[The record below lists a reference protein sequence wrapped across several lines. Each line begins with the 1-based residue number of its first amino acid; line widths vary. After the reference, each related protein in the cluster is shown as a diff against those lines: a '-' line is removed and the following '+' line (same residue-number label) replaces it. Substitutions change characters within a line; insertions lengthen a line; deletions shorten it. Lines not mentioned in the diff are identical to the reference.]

1 MVFSSFVFLLI
12 FLPLVLLVY
21 HILPKKAKNYVLL
34 VFSLV
39 FYAWGEHFYVFLM
52 IASILIAYVAGLLVD
67 KYLKTEK
74 KRRAKIITCIST
86 LFYVG
91 MLLFFKVAYKF
102 EWLPLP
108 IGVSFFTFQIMSYVI
123 DVYRKDTKVQK
134 NPFYLGTYVSL
145 FPQLIAGP
153 IVRYQTVAEDLEG
166 REETVDKFAE
176 GINRFIIGLGKKVLL
191 ANNIGFIFNQ
201 VQAMDYAN
209 ISVATAWISALA
221 YGFQIYFDF
230 SGYSDMA
237 IGLGKMFGFEFL
249 ENFNYPYISRNI
261 TEFWRRWHISLSTW
275 FRDYVYIPL
284 GGNRCSKKRHLFNMF
299 VVWALTGLW
308 HGFGLNF
315 IAWGL
320 YYFILLVIE
329 KNFLLKRLEKLP
341 KFIQHFYALFLINFG
356 WVLFSIEDSG
366 KLIQYIKIMF
376 GLGGAKFIDETAI
389 YYAAGYGVLL
399 LIGTIASTP
408 VLSKLKELLEKS
420 KINNGVKYAVKEIVV
435 PIATWMVLIISI
447 AYLAGESFNPFL
459 YFRF

>member
-21 HILPKKAKNYVLL
+21 YAVPRKAKNYVLL

-39 FYAWGEHFYVFLM
+39 FYAWGEHLYVFLM
-52 IASILIAYVAGLLVD
+52 IASILIAYFAGLFVH
-67 KYLKTEK
+67 KYMVTNEIK
-74 KRRAKIITCIST
+74 KAKVITLIST
-86 LFYVG
+86 AFYVG
-91 MLLFFKVAYKF
+91 MLLFFKVAYRF

-123 DVYRKDTKVQK
+123 DVYRKDTTVQR
-134 NPFYLGTYVSL
+134 NPFYLGAYVSL

-153 IVRYQTVAEDLEG
+153 IVRYQTVAEDMEG
-166 REETVDKFAE
+166 RVETSDKFAE
-176 GINRFIIGLGKKVLL
+176 GINRFIVGLGKKVLL
-191 ANNIGFIFNQ
+191 ANNIGFVFNQ
-201 VQAMDYAN
+201 VQAMDYAD

-237 IGLGKMFGFEFL
+237 IGLGKMFGFTFL
-249 ENFNYPYISRNI
+249 ENFNYPYISKNI

-284 GGNRCSKKRHLFNMF
+284 GGNRCSKGRQFLNMF

-308 HGFGLNF
+308 HGFGWNF

-320 YYFILLVIE
+320 YYFVLLVIE
-329 KNFLLKRLEKLP
+329 KSFLLKWLEKIP
-341 KFIQHFYALFLINFG
+341 KVFQHIYALFLINFG
-356 WVLFSIEDSG
+356 WVLFSIEDAG
-366 KLIQYIKIMF
+366 KLIDYIKIMF
-376 GLGGAKFIDETAI
+376 GFGGAKIVDDTAM
-389 YYAAGYGVLL
+389 YYLAGYGLL
-399 LIGTIASTP
+399 FVIGAIASTP
-408 VLSKLKELLEKS
+408 IMKKVKELLVNKEYNSKLKFVV
-420 KINNGVKYAVKEIVV
+420 NEIIV
-435 PIATWMVLIISI
+435 PVSVWVVLIISI

>member
-12 FLPLVLLVY
+12 FLPLILVVY
-21 HILPKKAKNYVLL
+21 NIVPKKAKNYVLL

-39 FYAWGEHFYVFLM
+39 FYAWGEYLYVFLM
-52 IASILIAYVAGLLVD
+52 IASILIAYFAGLFVHKFQQSNKDNL
-67 KYLKTEK
+67 
-74 KRRAKIITCIST
+74 AKMVTLLST
-86 LFYVG
+86 AFYVG
-91 MLLFFKVAYKF
+91 MLLFFKVAHKF
-102 EWLPLP
+102 KWLPLP

-153 IVRYQTVAEDLEG
+153 IVRYQTVAEDIEG
-166 REETVDKFAE
+166 RVESSEKFAE
-176 GINRFIIGLGKKVLL
+176 GINRFIVGLGKKVLL

-201 VQAMDYAN
+201 VQAMDYAD

-237 IGLGKMFGFEFL
+237 IGLGKMFGFTFL
-249 ENFNYPYISRNI
+249 ENFNYPYISKSI
-261 TEFWRRWHISLSTW
+261 TEFWRRWHISLSSW

-284 GGNRCSKKRHLFNMF
+284 GGNRCSKGRHFFNMF

-308 HGFGLNF
+308 HGFGWNF

-320 YYFILLVIE
+320 YYFVLLVIE
-329 KNFLLKRLEKLP
+329 KSFLLKWLEKIP
-341 KFIQHFYALFLINFG
+341 KVFQHLYALFLINFG

-366 KLIQYIKIMF
+366 KLIKYIKIMF
-376 GLGGAKFIDETAI
+376 GFGGAKVVDETAI
-389 YYAAGYGVLL
+389 YYFAGYGAL
-399 LIGTIASTP
+399 LIIGAIASTP
-408 VLSKLKELLEKS
+408 ILSWLKEKIVNAKMNDGIRTVILE
-420 KINNGVKYAVKEIVV
+420 VV
-435 PIATWMVLIISI
+435 APIAAWVVLIISI

>member
-12 FLPLVLLVY
+12 FLPIVLLVY
-21 HILPKKAKNYVLL
+21 NIMPKKTKNYVLL
-34 VFSLV
+34 VFSLL
-39 FYAWGEHFYVFLM
+39 FYAWGEHLYVFLM
-52 IASILIAYVAGLLVD
+52 IFSILIAYIAGLFVN
-67 KYLKTEK
+67 KYLIEGQK
-74 KRRAKIITCIST
+74 KKAKIITAVT
-86 LFYVG
+86 TGFYVG
-91 MLLFFKVAYKF
+91 MLLFFKVSYRF
-102 EWLPLP
+102 NWLPLP

-123 DVYRKDTKVQK
+123 DVYRKDTRVQK
-134 NPFYLGTYVSL
+134 NPFYLGTYISL

-153 IVRYQTVAEDLEG
+153 IVRYQTVAEDLEN
-166 REETVDKFAE
+166 RVESTDKFAE
-176 GINRFIIGLGKKVLL
+176 GIQRFIIGLGKKVLL
-191 ANNIGFIFNQ
+191 ANNIGFVFNQ
-201 VQAMDYAN
+201 VQAMNYAD

-249 ENFNYPYISRNI
+249 ENFNYPYISKSI

-284 GGNRCSKKRHLFNMF
+284 GGNRCKKSRHYFNMF

-308 HGFGLNF
+308 HGFGWNF

-320 YYFILLVIE
+320 YYFLLLVIE
-329 KNFLLKRLEKLP
+329 KAFLGRYLEKLP
-341 KFIQHFYALFLINFG
+341 AVFQHIYAIFFINFG

-366 KLIQYIKIMF
+366 KLIRYIKIMF
-376 GLGGAKFIDETAI
+376 GFGGAKLIDETAM
-389 YYAAGYGVLL
+389 YYITGYGILMV
-399 LIGTIASTP
+399 IAAIASTP
-408 VLSKLKELLEKS
+408 LLKNLRI
-420 KINNGVKYAVKEIVV
+420 KIMEAEINATVKKVFNEIIV
-435 PIATWMVLIISI
+435 PIAVWVVLIISI

>member
-12 FLPLVLLVY
+12 FLPLVLVVY
-21 HILPKKAKNYVLL
+21 HIVPKKAKNYVLL

-39 FYAWGEHFYVFLM
+39 FYAWGEHLYVFLM
-52 IASILIAYVAGLLVD
+52 IASILIAYFAGLFVH
-67 KYLKTEK
+67 KYLKSNRIKLART
-74 KRRAKIITCIST
+74 ITIAST
-86 LFYVG
+86 VFYVG
-91 MLLFFKVAYKF
+91 MLLFFKIAYKF
-102 EWLPLP
+102 QWLPLP

-153 IVRYQTVAEDLEG
+153 IVRYRTIAEDMEE
-166 REETVDKFAE
+166 REENSDKFAE

-201 VQAMDYAN
+201 VQAMDYAD

-237 IGLGKMFGFEFL
+237 IGIGKMFGFTFL
-249 ENFNYPYISRNI
+249 ENFNYPYVSRSI
-261 TEFWRRWHISLSTW
+261 TEFWRRWHISLSSW

-284 GGNRCSKKRHLFNMF
+284 GGNRCSKSRHYFNMF

-308 HGFGLNF
+308 HGFGWNF

-329 KNFLLKRLEKLP
+329 KTFLLKWLEKIP
-341 KFIQHFYALFLINFG
+341 RFFQHVYALFFINFG

-376 GLGGAKFIDETAI
+376 GLGGARLVDDTAV
-389 YYAAGYGVLL
+389 YYMAGYGVLL
-399 LIGTIASTP
+399 IIAAVASTP
-408 VLSKLKELLEKS
+408 VLIWIKDKLQEII
-420 KINNGVKYAVKEIVV
+420 INENVKTAVFEIIA
-435 PIATWMVLIISI
+435 PIATWIVLIVSI

>member
-21 HILPKKAKNYVLL
+21 NIVPKKAKNYVLL

-39 FYAWGEHFYVFLM
+39 FYAWGEHLYVFLM
-52 IASILIAYVAGLLVD
+52 IASILIAYFAGLFVH
-67 KYLKTEK
+67 KYLQSDKVKLAKT
-74 KRRAKIITCIST
+74 ITILST
-86 LFYVG
+86 VFYVG

-123 DVYRKDTKVQK
+123 DVYRKDTKVQR
-134 NPFYLGTYVSL
+134 NPFYLGTYVAL

-153 IVRYQTVAEDLEG
+153 IVRYQTVAEDIEG
-166 REETVDKFAE
+166 RVESTDKFAE

-191 ANNIGFIFNQ
+191 ANNIGFVFNQ
-201 VQAMDYAN
+201 VQAMDYAD

-237 IGLGKMFGFEFL
+237 IGLGRMFGFQFL
-249 ENFNYPYISRNI
+249 ENFNYPYISKSI

-284 GGNRCSKKRHLFNMF
+284 GGNRCSKKRQFLNMF

-308 HGFGLNF
+308 HGFGWNF

-320 YYFILLVIE
+320 FYFILLVIE
-329 KNFLLKRLEKLP
+329 KTFLLKWLEKIP
-341 KFIQHFYALFLINFG
+341 KVFQHIYALFFVNFG

-366 KLIQYIKIMF
+366 KLVEYIKIMF
-376 GLGGAKFIDETAI
+376 GFGGAKLVDETAV
-389 YYAAGYGVLL
+389 YYFAGYGVLFI
-399 LIGTIASTP
+399 IGAIASTP
-408 VLSKLKELLEKS
+408 ILTVIKTALMNSKVNGKV
-420 KINNGVKYAVKEIVV
+420 KIAIQEVIVPV
-435 PIATWMVLIISI
+435 ATWLVLIISI

>member
-12 FLPLVLLVY
+12 FLPLVLLAY
-21 HILPKKAKNYVLL
+21 FIAPKKAKNYVLL

-39 FYAWGEHFYVFLM
+39 FYAWGEHLYVFLM
-52 IASILIAYVAGLLVD
+52 IASILVAYIAGLLVN
-67 KYLKTEK
+67 KYLNTS
-74 KRRAKIITCIST
+74 RITAAKIVTAVST
-86 LFYVG
+86 IFYVG

-123 DVYRKDTKVQK
+123 DVYRRDTKVQR

-153 IVRYQTVAEDLEG
+153 IVRYQTVAEDMEK
-166 REETVDKFAE
+166 RTESIDKFAE
-176 GINRFIIGLGKKVLL
+176 GINRFILGLGKKVLL
-191 ANNIGFIFNQ
+191 ANNIGFVFNQ
-201 VQAMDYAN
+201 VQAMNYAD

-237 IGLGKMFGFEFL
+237 IGLGKMFGFTFL
-249 ENFNYPYISRNI
+249 ENFNYPYISRSI

-308 HGFGLNF
+308 HGFGWNF

-320 YYFILLVIE
+320 YYYLLLVIE
-329 KNFLLKRLEKLP
+329 KTFLLKWLEKLP
-341 KFIQHFYALFLINFG
+341 KALQHIYALFLINFG

-366 KLIQYIKIMF
+366 RLIEYIKIMF
-376 GLGGAKFIDETAI
+376 GFGGASLVDETAI
-389 YYAAGYGVLL
+389 YYFTGYAGLFVIAAVAATPILHKVKQLIVESKVSDKAKAVVLE
-399 LIGTIASTP
+399 IIVPVAS
-408 VLSKLKELLEKS
+408 
-420 KINNGVKYAVKEIVV
+420 
-435 PIATWMVLIISI
+435 WMVLMVSI

>member
-1 MVFSSFVFLLI
+1 MVFSSFVFLFI
-12 FLPLVLLVY
+12 FLPLVLLAYFIV
-21 HILPKKAKNYVLL
+21 PKKAKNYVLL

-52 IASILIAYVAGLLVD
+52 IASILIAYIAGLLVN
-67 KYLKTEK
+67 KYINNNRIKAARTVT
-74 KRRAKIITCIST
+74 IIST
-86 LFYVG
+86 CFYVG

-102 EWLPLP
+102 QWLPLP

-123 DVYRKDTKVQK
+123 DVYRKDTKVQR

-153 IVRYQTVAEDLEG
+153 IVRYQTVAEDI
-166 REETVDKFAE
+166 EERVESVDKFAE
-176 GINRFIIGLGKKVLL
+176 GISKFIIGLGKKVLL
-191 ANNIGFIFNQ
+191 ANNIGFVFNQ
-201 VQAMDYAN
+201 VQAMEYAN

-237 IGLGKMFGFEFL
+237 IGLGKMFGFTFL
-249 ENFNYPYISRNI
+249 ENFNYPYISKSI

-284 GGNRCSKKRHLFNMF
+284 GGNRCSKSRHLFNMF
-299 VVWALTGLW
+299 IVWALTGLW
-308 HGFGLNF
+308 HGFGWNF

-320 YYFILLVIE
+320 YYYVLLVLE
-329 KNFLLKRLEKLP
+329 KTFLLKWLEKIP
-341 KFIQHFYALFLINFG
+341 KVFQHIYALFFINFG
-356 WVLFSIEDSG
+356 WVLFSIEDTG
-366 KLIQYIKIMF
+366 KLIEYIKIMF
-376 GLGGAKFIDETAI
+376 GFGGAKLVDQTAI
-389 YYAAGYGVLL
+389 YYFAGYGLL
-399 LIGTIASTP
+399 FVIAAIASTP
-408 VLSKLKELLEKS
+408 ITGKIKALITDSKLNVKVKS
-420 KINNGVKYAVKEIVV
+420 VIQEILV
-435 PIATWMVLIISI
+435 PITIWMVLIVSI